1 MAMGERKN
9 RRSGCGRWLAVLL
22 AVCCLLSG
30 IAGGAASRAAAEAG
44 IPAYRLE
51 DGVLYLSEGI
61 QVIGY
66 VPEELL
72 EQIPGL
78 IVSNALQDYGYEQM
92 YELPAASRDRTEEIV
107 LPESLL
113 FIGEGAFFGVYADRL
128 RWPEKVT
135 QVMDLALDD
144 SGLGEIIFH
153 AGVTE
158 YSRDSFYGCN
168 GTAAFTVEADN
179 PAMKAVDGVLFS
191 RDGKILLRY
200 PPMKEGTHY
209 DVPAGVEVIWPCAFE
224 SCQQLQS
231 ISLPMG
237 LKRIGWS
244 AFAECVQ
251 LESVAVPLTL
261 QEIEAYAF
269 QDCVSLSSLRLPAG
283 VQVVCDTETLAICN
297 SWYNEPWKPEE
308 YVFYNTPRLTGYE
321 DWDRLKVEEK
331 RQAEESQEDWPEAE
345 PEQRETPRM
354 RYAILNPEN
363 ARDHVKI
370 YPQPNANTEPFGS
383 FDSGSTV
390 TMVDYRDGWYQVWW
404 RRDCDEGAMDG
415 WVKQEE
421 LLLCDNGEPLF
432 QIASIRP
439 KDSSVYFMNNGPCLL
454 PYDQPKKRL
463 PEGDALTFIGMEGQW
478 VMAARMDEEWGFSFV
493 YLYPS
498 DLLYTRQ
505 YTGDS
510 LRYGIVISDDARD
523 RLNLREEPDRSSK
536 SIGKY
541 FSGTQVEILGEE
553 GDWYRVRVDFRD
565 GWMMKEF
572 VREVPQEA
580 APGEE

>member
-1 MAMGERKN
+1 MAMGEMRN
-9 RRSGCGRWLAVLL
+9 RRIRRSGCGRWLAVLL

-30 IAGGAASRAAAEAG
+30 IAGGTASRAAAEAG
-44 IPAYRLE
+44 DPGYRIE
-51 DGVLYLSEGI
+51 DGRIWLNEGV

-72 EQIPGL
+72 EQTPGL
-78 IVSNALQDYGYEQM
+78 TVSNALYDYGYLHM
-92 YELPAASRDRTEEIV
+92 YELPQEFQEIV
-107 LPESLL
+107 LPDSLL
-113 FIGEGAFFGVYADRL
+113 FIGEGAFYNVFADRI

-135 QVMDLALDD
+135 QVMDLVLDG
-144 SGLGEIIFH
+144 SGVGEIIFH

-158 YSRDSFYGCN
+158 YGKNSFCGCE
-168 GTAAFTVEADN
+168 GTAAFTVEEGN
-179 PAMKAVDGVLFS
+179 PAMKSVDGVLFTQ
-191 RDGKILLRY
+191 DGKTLLRY
-200 PPMKEGTHY
+200 PPQKAGTHY
-209 DVPAGVEVIWPCAFE
+209 DVPAGVEAIGPYAFDN
-224 SCQQLQS
+224 CQQLQS

-244 AFAECVQ
+244 AFEGCVF

-261 QEIEAYAF
+261 REIELYAF
-269 QDCVSLSSLRLPAG
+269 LDCISLSSLSLPAG
-283 VQVVCDTETLAICN
+283 VQVVCDEETLALYR
-297 SWYNEPWKPEE
+297 SWYNDSWKPEE
-308 YVFYNTPRLTGYE
+308 SVFYNTPRLTGYE

-354 RYAILNPEN
+354 RYAILNPDN

-370 YPQPNANTEPFGS
+370 YPQPDANTEPFGS

-390 TMVDYRDGWYQVWW
+390 TMVDYRQGWYQVWW

-421 LLLCDNGEPLF
+421 LLLCDDGEPLF
-432 QIASIRP
+432 RIASVRP
-439 KDSSVYFMNNGPCLL
+439 KDGSVYYMNNGPCLL
-454 PYDQPKKRL
+454 PYDQPKKKL
-463 PEGDALTFIGMEGQW
+463 APGEQLSFIRMEGQW
-478 VMAARMDEEWGFSFV
+478 VLTAWDDENGELAFV
-493 YLYPS
+493 HFYPS
-498 DLLYTRQ
+498 DLLYTRR
-505 YTGDS
+505 YTGDD
-510 LRYGIVISDDARD
+510 RRFGMVISDDPRD
-523 RLNLREEPDRSSK
+523 RLNLREEPRKSSK

-541 FSGTQVEILGEE
+541 FSGTQLEILGEE
-553 GDWYRVRVDFRD
+553 EDWYRVRVDFRD

-580 APGEE
+580 AP